1 MSIAY
6 HAVKTYGFEKL
17 GRFNATTVL
26 TGRVGAVRV
35 GVVITQQK
43 GSTDGDA
50 VAFRCD
56 VPDGFLTD
64 HVSRAVQTSDDV
76 WRIASDAAETAI
88 RPE

>member
-6 HAVKTYGFEKL
+6 HAVKTYPFDRL
-17 GRFNATTVL
+17 GRFNSTTVL
-26 TGRVGAVRV
+26 TGMIGAVRV
-35 GVVITQQK
+35 GVVITQER
-43 GSTDGDA
+43 GHANGDA

-64 HVSRAVQTSDDV
+64 HVSRVVQTSDDV